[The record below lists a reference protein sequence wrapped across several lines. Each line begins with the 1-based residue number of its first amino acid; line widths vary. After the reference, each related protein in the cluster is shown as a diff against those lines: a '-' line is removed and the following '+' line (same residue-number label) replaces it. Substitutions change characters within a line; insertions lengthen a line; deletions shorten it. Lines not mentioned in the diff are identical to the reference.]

1 MLSSVTNENGCRL
14 VVASIP
20 RVSGESN
27 DAVAVAGPRPPADED
42 DDAGRDDALGSEWG
56 ARWPTHMPGN
66 PFARGATASYTYL
79 SMPSRRGIIKQ
90 AAGLASAAGLS
101 GCARVLSRASGSR
114 ASLDLPPNPNARDLP
129 TRQHAQNAF
138 LRTDGDGNPVVPRH
152 HVVFLLDLDV
162 DPSKRAARTTE
173 RAMRT
178 VEGAY
183 DWSPGGLFH
192 TLAWGTKYFS
202 RVGALDASPISRPE
216 VLSRTDSPE
225 LLEFD
230 AALTL
235 SSDVP
240 SHLQATENA
249 LFGDRARLNGE
260 RITHRL
266 SDVFSI
272 VGRRTGFIGEGLP
285 AAHTDAEGIPD
296 DPPLSERAPMFM
308 GFRSGMKRTQAS
320 EDGVTIDDGEFAGGT
335 TMHLV
340 HHRQSLD
347 DWFEGLDDAGRV
359 AHMFS
364 PEFSPEDVAG
374 FTDDVP
380 FTDQVQRHAAE
391 HDVVGHHEKVAQVRR
406 DGKPLLLRRD
416 FNTTDGGHVGVHFL
430 SLQRSLEDFAETRK
444 AMNGWYVR
452 DDSEEITDR
461 KHNGI
466 LEFITVVS
474 RANFY
479 VPPRDRR
486 AFPVL

>member
-1 MLSSVTNENGCRL
+1 M
-14 VVASIP
+14 A
-20 RVSGESN
+20 
-27 DAVAVAGPRPPADED
+27 
-42 DDAGRDDALGSEWG
+42 
-56 ARWPTHMPGN
+56 
-66 PFARGATASYTYL
+66 
-79 SMPSRRGIIKQ
+79 SRRGIIKR

-101 GCARVLSRASGSR
+101 GCARVLSRASASR
-114 ASLDLPPNPNARDLP
+114 PDLDLPPNPRARDLP
-129 TRQHAQNAF
+129 ARQHAQNAF

-152 HVVFLLDLDV
+152 HRILLLTLDV
-162 DPSKRAARTTE
+162 PPSKRAARTTE

-178 VEGAY
+178 VESAY

-192 TLAWGTKYFS
+192 SLAWGTKYFS
-202 RVGALDASPISRPE
+202 RVGALDAAPISRPE
-216 VLSRTDSPE
+216 VLSRTDDPE
-225 LLEFD
+225 LLDFD

-240 SHLQATENA
+240 SHLAATESA
-249 LFGDRARLNGE
+249 LFGGRSRLNGE
-260 RITHRL
+260 FVTHRL

-272 VGRRTGFIGEGLP
+272 AGRRTGFIGEGLP
-285 AAHTDAEGIPD
+285 VAHTDAEGIPD
-296 DPPLSERAPMFM
+296 DPPLTERAPMFM
-308 GFRSGMKRTQAS
+308 GFRSGMTRTQAS
-320 EDGVTIDDGEFAGGT
+320 EDRVTIESGDFAGGT

-340 HHRQSLD
+340 HHRQTLE

-364 PEFSPEDVAG
+364 PEFSPADVAK

-380 FTDQVQRHAAE
+380 FSNQVQEHAGE
-391 HDVVGHHEKVAQVRR
+391 FDVVGHHEKVAQARR

-430 SLQRSLEDFAETRK
+430 SLQRSLDDFAETRK

-452 DDSEEITDR
+452 DDSDEITDR
-461 KHNGI
+461 EHNGI
-466 LEFITVVS
+466 LEFITVLS